1 MKRIDT
7 VSKILTFLEFLSILC
22 LFFFVWIILGN
33 WTAEP
38 NGIIGLS
45 QSGRT
50 PLGKGYAVLFFII
63 SLNANILLILL
74 SWFSN
79 RNWKGRT
86 IYERLM
92 GKKDNRDVITRQFHR
107 LFLTVGKTGI
117 TWAFAVISWQ
127 LMLLSRRAG
136 NPFLGTLLLAI
147 IIATVLLWIAAVV
160 HYIVRKA
167 HP

>member
-1 MKRIDT
+1 MKKIDT
-7 VSKILTFLEFLSILC
+7 ISKFLIFLDFLSILA
-22 LFFFVWIILGN
+22 LIFFVWIILGN

-45 QSGRT
+45 QSGRA
-50 PLGKGYAVLFFII
+50 PLGKGYAILFFII
-63 SLNANILLILL
+63 SLNGNILLILL
-74 SWFSN
+74 SSFSD

-92 GKKDNRDVITRQFHR
+92 GRKDNRDIITRQFHR

-117 TWAFAVISWQ
+117 TWAFAVTSWQ
-127 LMLLSRRAG
+127 LMLLSRSAG
-136 NPFLGTLLLAI
+136 NPFLGTLLVAI